1 MGCCAAKA
9 SAPAKATYALLERS
23 PSDTAEQVPDLEE
36 PSAEVDLPS
45 SEVDS
50 ARSQRDS
57 HTDDEQLKEHASAGF
72 YEEFLKK
79 GKLAWTHF
87 KTSRFGVFLLERWLP
102 LQDTSLDLLVT
113 FGKQGWPLCSDDGLL
128 GAKFCESA
136 WERFLSET
144 AHHETQPFLCET
156 RGTLRFQCL
165 GMSRQQAFHKPLRA
179 KCRLSLQALWLLEQQ
194 REEWQHECARAPL
207 PRAGA
212 SNGVKRIKRES
223 LRRATLHAPPQE
235 SKP

>member
-36 PSAEVDLPS
+36 PSSEVDLPRA
-45 SEVDS
+45 EVDS
-50 ARSQRDS
+50 EKSQRDS

-72 YEEFLKK
+72 HEEFLKK
-79 GKLAWTHF
+79 GKLAWTQF

-128 GAKFCESA
+128 GANVCESA
-136 WERFLSET
+136 ET
-144 AHHETQPFLCET
+144 THRETQPFLRET

-165 GMSRQQAFHKPLRA
+165 GMSRQQAFHKPFAPNVGYHWKPCGCWNSSARSGNVNA
-179 KCRLSLQALWLLEQQ
+179 QGHHC
-194 REEWQHECARAPL
+194 CARA
-207 PRAGA
+207 RQT
-212 SNGVKRIKRES
+212 E
-223 LRRATLHAPPQE
+223 
-235 SKP
+235 